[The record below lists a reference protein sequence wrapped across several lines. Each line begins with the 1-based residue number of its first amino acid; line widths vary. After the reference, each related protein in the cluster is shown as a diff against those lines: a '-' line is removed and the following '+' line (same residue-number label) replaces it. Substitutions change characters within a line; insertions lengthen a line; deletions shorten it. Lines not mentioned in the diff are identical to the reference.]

1 MGLRPKF
8 NIVLFFVFVA
18 GFASVKV
25 IAERFLIG
33 RATEEIAKNA
43 AVAIETLSALPDKTN
58 DISSLARISRIK
70 ATFPTLDFRNIDARA
85 PLVAPGFVDPPD
97 LVSRF
102 NAKPGVAEFTGET
115 GSKES
120 RRYYVARAVRDS
132 SGKVETINLVTIG
145 MRFYVHDAERGLY
158 TLLGSLLTIFTAVF
172 LLLNLLLDRMI
183 VRPITQ
189 IAKTADAISIGNL
202 DIPEIKPESKDEIGM
217 LVIAFNR
224 LRRSTEEAIR
234 MLSK

>member
-8 NIVLFFVFVA
+8 NIVLFFVFIA

-25 IAERFLIG
+25 IAERFLIE
-33 RATEEIAKNA
+33 RATEEVAKNA
-43 AVAIETLSALPDKTN
+43 AVAMESLAAIPDKTSDVSN
-58 DISSLARISRIK
+58 LVRISRIK
-70 ATFPTLDFRNIDARA
+70 SMFPTLDFRNIDVKGSLTA
-85 PLVAPGFVDPPD
+85 PLLGDLPD
-97 LVSRF
+97 LLGRF
-102 NAKPGVAEFTGET
+102 NAKPGAAEFAGEK

-120 RRYYVARAVRDS
+120 RRYYIARAVRDAN
-132 SGKVETINLVTIG
+132 GKVETIYLVTIG
-145 MRFYVHDAERGLY
+145 MQFYVHDAERGLY
-158 TLLGSLLTIFTAVF
+158 TLLGSLLTIFAAVF